1 MYERSAIVLER
12 YFEKLF
18 GFTKEH
24 NLKENYKNFTNLI
37 EETKEYIDIVEQEEN
52 IIKEFDDV
60 ANTIG
65 TIQKKQD
72 RIYKENLK
80 LEEIRNDLFNEI
92 SEKPEVLEQKMIKVE
107 SSLNQNN
114 EKIENLR
121 EEYIGNLAT
130 FVERQEERNI
140 YDRNKRKIEA
150 RHIQTLK
157 ETIEKFNR
165 IAVEEV
171 ERLHNFV
178 SSDSQKYIEELNEIM
193 TKNGKQERI
202 AIDEKIIRK
211 SIETRMEIAKKEAE
225 LYINIYD
232 KTKRLLTVL
241 ESGNLKLGRSEKV
254 VRDTGVKLAF
264 LALKKEYIFSFL
276 DYERMTII
284 NGEEEHKNL
293 MEEACENFDS
303 DIKQI
308 NNLYELLE
316 RETISKATKKAYNE
330 LYNVDYLQHIENKE
344 RNFENKLQNSKIQK
358 SSVINSNFWRIEGIK
373 NMYYLFQKE
382 VTEKFDRDLSEYSLE
397 DEENFILP
405 MIKEEIEYKTD
416 FDYED
421 EEDYEDEDYEEEEYD
436 EDKDYYEEEDYDNE
450 DDEDHDEEDYY
461 DEDYEEDDYD
471 DEDDED
477 YEEEDYDDEDDE
489 DYDEEDYDDEDE
501 EDYEEEDYDDEDDED
516 YDEEEDYDDEDDE
529 DYEEDEDKL
538 VIERNKKKKNKS
550 TSNNRRRKDDDMNK
564 GLLNRL
570 FKK

>member
-24 NLKENYKNFTNLI
+24 NLKENYKNFSNLI

-65 TIQKKQD
+65 ILQKRQD
-72 RIYKENLK
+72 KIYKENIK
-80 LEEIRNDLFNEI
+80 LEEIRNELFNEI
-92 SEKPEVLEQKMIKVE
+92 SEKPEVLEQKMMKIE

-114 EKIENLR
+114 EKMENLR
-121 EEYIGNLAT
+121 EEYIENLAT
-130 FVERQEERNI
+130 FTERQEERNV
-140 YDRNKRKIEA
+140 YDRNKRKIET

-157 ETIEKFNR
+157 ETIEKFN
-165 IAVEEV
+165 IIEVEEV
-171 ERLHNFV
+171 ETLNNFV
-178 SSDSQKYIEELNEIM
+178 NSDSKKYIEELNEIM
-193 TKNGKQERI
+193 IKNGKQERI
-202 AIDEKIIRK
+202 SIDEEIIKK
-211 SIETRMEIAKKEAE
+211 SIETRIEIAKKEAE

-241 ESGNLKLGRSEKV
+241 ETGNLKLGRSEKV
-254 VRDTGVKLAF
+254 VRDTSLKLAF

-284 NGEEEHKNL
+284 NGEEEHKKL
-293 MEEACENFDS
+293 MSEACENFDS

-316 RETISKATKKAYNE
+316 RETINKATKKAYKE

-344 RNFENKLQNSKIQK
+344 KNFEYKLENSKIQK

-382 VTEKFDRDLSEYSLE
+382 VTEKFDRDLTEYNLE
-397 DEENFILP
+397 EEEFVLP
-405 MIKEEIEYKTD
+405 KIKEEKEYKTILED
-416 FDYED
+416 DLFDCD
-421 EEDYEDEDYEEEEYD
+421 DEEYD
-436 EDKDYYEEEDYDNE
+436 KEE
-450 DDEDHDEEDYY
+450 
-461 DEDYEEDDYD
+461 YD
-471 DEDDED
+471 DEE
-477 YEEEDYDDEDDE
+477 YDDEEYDDE
-489 DYDEEDYDDEDE
+489 DYDEEDYDEEDYDEEDYDEEDYDEEEYDEEDYDEEDYEE
-501 EDYEEEDYDDEDDED
+501 EDYEEEDYDDEE
-516 YDEEEDYDDEDDE
+516 YDDEDSEIVIENNIDKKSKNDLE
-529 DYEEDEDKL
+529 NIREKEDK
-538 VIERNKKKKNKS
+538 ENKEEK
-550 TSNNRRRKDDDMNK
+550 TNR

>member
-18 GFTKEH
+18 GFTKEY
-24 NLKENYKNFTNLI
+24 NVKENYKNFKNLI

-65 TIQKKQD
+65 MIQKKND
-72 RIYKENLK
+72 KIYKENIK
-80 LEEIRNDLFNEI
+80 LEEIRNELFNEI
-92 SEKPEVLEQKMIKVE
+92 SEKPEVLEQKIIKIE
-107 SSLNQNN
+107 NSLNQNN
-114 EKIENLR
+114 EKVKKLR
-121 EEYIGNLAT
+121 EEYIENLTT

-150 RHIQTLK
+150 RHILTLK
-157 ETIEKFNR
+157 ETIEKFN
-165 IAVEEV
+165 IIEVEEV
-171 ERLHNFV
+171 EKLNNFV
-178 SSDSQKYIEELNEIM
+178 NSDSKEYIEELNEIM
-193 TKNGKQERI
+193 IKNGKQERI
-202 AIDEKIIRK
+202 AIDERIIKK
-211 SIETRMEIAKKEAE
+211 SIEARIEIARKEAE

-254 VRDTGVKLAF
+254 VRDTSLKLAF

-284 NGEEEHKNL
+284 NGEEEHKKL
-293 MEEACENFDS
+293 MLEACENFDS

-316 RETISKATKKAYNE
+316 KETINKATKKAYKE

-344 RNFENKLQNSKIQK
+344 KNFEYKLENSKIQK

-382 VTEKFDRDLSEYSLE
+382 VTEKFDRDLTEYSLE
-397 DEENFILP
+397 EEEFILP
-405 MIKEEIEYKTD
+405 KIKEEKEYKTIIED
-416 FDYED
+416 DLFDD
-421 EEDYEDEDYEEEEYD
+421 EEEYD
-436 EDKDYYEEEDYDNE
+436 EEEYDEEE
-450 DDEDHDEEDYY
+450 Y
-461 DEDYEEDDYD
+461 DE
-471 DEDDED
+471 
-477 YEEEDYDDEDDE
+477 E
-489 DYDEEDYDDEDE
+489 DYDEEDYDEEDYDE
-501 EDYEEEDYDDEDDED
+501 EDYDEEDYDEED
-516 YDEEEDYDDEDDE
+516 YDEEEYDEEDYDEE
-529 DYEEDEDKL
+529 DYDNEEEYEDKDSKI
-538 VIERNKKKKNKS
+538 VIESNIEKKSKVDLENIKEKNQKEEN
-550 TSNNRRRKDDDMNK
+550 TNR

-570 FKK
+570 FKNKELF